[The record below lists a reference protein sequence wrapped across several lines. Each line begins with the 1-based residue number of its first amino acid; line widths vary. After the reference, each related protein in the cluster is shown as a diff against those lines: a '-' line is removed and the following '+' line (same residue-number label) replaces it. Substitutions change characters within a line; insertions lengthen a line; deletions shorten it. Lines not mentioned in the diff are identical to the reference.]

1 MERKVIVI
9 VGPTCS
15 GKTKAAMDLA
25 GKLSTEIISADS
37 RQIYKYLNI
46 GTAKPDKQE
55 LQRIQHH
62 FINYIQPDE
71 EYNVSRYESDG
82 LKMIEDILSRGQI
95 PIVVGGSGLYIQAI
109 VDGIFNAVD
118 TDVEY
123 RSELKE
129 NRDKFGNQFL
139 YDELKKVDPKSA
151 SKMLPQNWKRVMRAL
166 EVYHLTGKPI
176 WYFQK
181 EYKRKSDIS
190 FFQFGLEWQRDIL
203 YQNINKRVDEMFEAG
218 FVDEVQKILAM
229 GYSQNLNSLNTVGYK
244 EIISYLENEIS
255 LERTI
260 ELIKRNTRHYAKRQI
275 TWFRKDARIK
285 WLEINSPVDLEKT
298 SDLILHQISNLT

>member
-37 RQIYKYLNI
+37 RQIYKHLNI
-46 GTAKPDKQE
+46 GTAKPDNQE

-62 FINYIQPDE
+62 FIDYIQPDE

-166 EVYHLTGKPI
+166 EVFHLTGKPI

-181 EYKRKSDIS
+181 EYKRKSDIN
-190 FFQFGLEWQRDIL
+190 FFQFGLEWPRDIL
-203 YQNINKRVDEMFEAG
+203 YQNINKRVDKMFEAG

-229 GYSQNLNSLNTVGYK
+229 GYSKSLNSLNTVGYK

-285 WLEINSPVDLEKT
+285 WLEINPPGDLEKT